1 MFCKTILRNAVT
13 VLGLTFFILSGLLV
27 SANTANAAEAEFYWL
42 STVARSPSSPITSTY
57 VRETRP
63 VVSGCSGDYPKHVGA
78 RCFRAETCSDRGRW
92 GYNFDGATTCWRIK
106 DCVGCDAPKSYPAP
120 SVGESWGC
128 PSGFGGLTAGLCFKN
143 CNSGYVP
150 ESAIC
155 KHERFGLCK
164 AGLEMSVGACYQAC
178 PRGYNG
184 TGPVCTS
191 KTPPG
196 YIACGPLGYAKNS
209 VSCGFIL
216 ADQGI
221 VAANLAMLVGG
232 NLVGGKAG
240 MAAKRAKKVSSM
252 SAEDLLDVAK
262 AFPDLQKLAAKH
274 GNELA
279 WLANKAKGGALGS
292 ADSKRAARLVNDMSR
307 TIKSTKQLKAV
318 VQMLGL
324 TVVPNIIEKQDTD
337 PRDLL
342 PNDIEMIL
350 EWIRGFCG
358 LIAFAIDMSNP
369 LPGPHTYVAATLDV
383 IASFLYNVYPGQ
395 L

>member
-1 MFCKTILRNAVT
+1 M
-13 VLGLTFFILSGLLV
+13 
-27 SANTANAAEAEFYWL
+27 SA
-42 STVARSPSSPITSTY
+42 
-57 VRETRP
+57 
-63 VVSGCSGDYPKHVGA
+63 
-78 RCFRAETCSDRGRW
+78 
-92 GYNFDGATTCWRIK
+92 
-106 DCVGCDAPKSYPAP
+106 
-120 SVGESWGC
+120 
-128 PSGFGGLTAGLCFKN
+128 
-143 CNSGYVP
+143 
-150 ESAIC
+150 
-155 KHERFGLCK
+155 
-164 AGLEMSVGACYQAC
+164 GACYQAC

-252 SAEDLLDVAK
+252 PAENLLDLAK

-292 ADSKRAARLVNDMSR
+292 ADAKRAARLVNDMSR
-307 TIKSTKQLKAV
+307 TIKSTNQLKAV

-358 LIAFAIDMSNP
+358 LMAFAIDMSNP
-369 LPGPHTYVAATLDV
+369 LPGPHSYVAATLDV

>member
-1 MFCKTILRNAVT
+1 MIFKAIFRHAITI
-13 VLGLTFFILSGLLV
+13 LGLTFFLVSGLLG
-27 SANTANAAEAEFYWL
+27 SATTANAAAEAEFYWL
-42 STVARSPSSPITSTY
+42 STVARSPSFPITSTY
-57 VRETRP
+57 VRESRP

-78 RCFRAETCSDRGRW
+78 RCFKAETCSDRGKW
-92 GYNFDGATTCWRIK
+92 GYKFDGATTCWRIK
-106 DCVGCDAPKSYPAP
+106 DCVGCDVPKSYPAP

-164 AGLEMSVGACYQAC
+164 DGLEMSAGACYQAC

-184 TGPVCTS
+184 IGPVCTS

-196 YIACGPLGYAKNS
+196 YIACGLGYAKNRL
-209 VSCGFIL
+209 SCTFIA
-216 ADQGI
+216 ADQ
-221 VAANLAMLVGG
+221 AAVTTNLALILSG

-240 MAAKRAKKVSSM
+240 MAAKRANKMSSM
-252 SAEDLLDVAK
+252 SAQNLLDLAK

-279 WLANKAKGGALGS
+279 WLANKAKGGALVS
-292 ADSKRAARLVNDMSR
+292 ADAKRAARIVNDMSR
-307 TIKSTKQLKAV
+307 TIKANRLTSV

-324 TVVPNIIEKQDTD
+324 TAVPNIIEKQDVD

-358 LIAFAIDMSNP
+358 LMAFAIDMSNP
-369 LPGPHTYVAATLDV
+369 LPGPHTYVSATLDI
-383 IASFLYNVYPGQ
+383 IASFLYNVYPG
-395 L
+395 